1 MYDLIWP
8 RVINKLYL
16 HHLIAQLL
24 DLLETSFKV
33 RTGKDTFIDKYSV
46 LLVGKELRELID
58 LMNGHG
64 LIQSARHH
72 QI

>member
-33 RTGKDTFIDKYSV
+33 GTGKDTFIDKYSV

-64 LIQSARHH
+64 LIQSARNH